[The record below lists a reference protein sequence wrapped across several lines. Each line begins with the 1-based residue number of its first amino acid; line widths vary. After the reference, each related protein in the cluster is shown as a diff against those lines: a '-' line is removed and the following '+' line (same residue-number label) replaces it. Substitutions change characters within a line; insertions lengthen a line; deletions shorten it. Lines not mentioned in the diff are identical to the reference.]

1 MRFPTLSPG
10 DALILLVA
18 AAVVLLYLLKPSP
31 RRVAVSSILIWRQV
45 LRARG
50 RAPDRL
56 RWWVSLFLAVSIALL
71 LALTLIRSQLGTL
84 GAAAERVALVLDN
97 SATLAT
103 STPDGGTR
111 WEHAVECARRVL
123 NSGGAGSRYL
133 VEDTQRTIASPRFEE
148 SEAALATVGRLRV
161 VPGGRPEF
169 PGVLEAMGPGIRSVL
184 VTDGVAALS
193 PPRGTETCSV
203 FQLAD
208 NVGITAFDVR
218 PAPGYPGRYQGFVE
232 VLNASPGAKRV
243 ELRVAGAGQ
252 SPITRLLEMPG
263 TTTAS
268 EMFELSAFD
277 NGALRASVRTP
288 GDALAG
294 DDDAYAYLP
303 SNKAIRVGLVTA
315 GDSFLERSLRVLP
328 RTQVSVVPP
337 QRVGA
342 RSDVDIW
349 VFEHYAPEQAPGA
362 PALVFRPRPVG
373 WLPAP
378 EGELGATGVAAWER
392 GHPVTDGLS
401 LRDVLADRALRLRA
415 GAGVQV
421 LATDVD
427 GHPLVLA
434 SASGPRWVVVAFALP
449 DSNFALQTGFPV
461 FLSNAMEW
469 MAREPVA
476 LHSGLGLVRIPMP
489 DAEVVDLQGQHVAT
503 HKVSDAT
510 LFEAEQ
516 SGLYTAIAGDRRV
529 RVAVNV
535 ADPAVT
541 SVNASR
547 PAAQPAAI
555 GWQAPR
561 WAAKPWPVLLLT
573 AVLLLLLEW
582 WTYNRRLTV

>member
-10 DALILLVA
+10 DALILLVT
-18 AAVVLLYLLKPSP
+18 AAVALLYLLKPSP
-31 RRVAVSSILIWRQV
+31 RRVAVASILIWRQV

-50 RAPDRL
+50 RARDRL
-56 RWWVSLFLAVSIALL
+56 RWWVSLLLAVSIALL

-84 GAAAERVALVLDN
+84 GEDGARVALVLDN

-103 STPDGGTR
+103 STPDGTTR

-123 NSGGAGSRYL
+123 NSGAAGSRYL
-133 VEDTQRTIASPRFEE
+133 VADTQRTIASPRFEE
-148 SEAALATVGRLRV
+148 SEAALATLGRLRV

-169 PGVLEAMGPGIRSVL
+169 PDVLGAMETGIRSVL

-203 FQLAD
+203 FQFAD

-218 PAPGYPGRYQGFVE
+218 PAPGDPGRYQGFVE
-232 VLNASPGAKRV
+232 VLNASPSAKRV

-263 TTTAS
+263 TTAAS

-277 NGALRASVRTP
+277 NGPLRASVRTP

-303 SNKAIRVGLVTA
+303 SNQPIRVGLVTA

-337 QRVGA
+337 QRVGE

-349 VFEHYAPEQAPGA
+349 VFERYAPEQTPGV

-373 WLPAP
+373 WLPAS
-378 EGELGATGVAAWER
+378 EGELGATRVSAWAR

-401 LRDVLADRALRLRA
+401 LRDVLADRALRLHA
-415 GAGVQV
+415 GAGMQV

-434 SASGPRWVVVAFALP
+434 SASGLRWVVVAFALP

-461 FLSNAMEW
+461 FLSNAMDW
-469 MAREPVA
+469 MGREPVA
-476 LHSGLGLVRIPMP
+476 LQSGVGLVRISVP
-489 DAEVVDLQGQHVAT
+489 DAKVVDLQGQRVAT
-503 HKVSDAT
+503 RKVSGVT

-516 SGLYTAIAGDRRV
+516 PGLYTAVAGDRRV

-547 PAAQPAAI
+547 PAAQPLAI
-555 GWQAPR
+555 GWQPR
-561 WAAKPWPVLLLT
+561 WPAKPWPLLLLT
-573 AVLLLLLEW
+573 GVLLLLLEW